1 MTDNIIVSPQMP
13 SLVTLPNVDIVAT
26 GTWALSSGPATFTA
40 EDLANAVQ
48 ASQCPAIG
56 SPVLKLGHVDPRF
69 DGEPAV
75 GRVMNLALTASG
87 NKITGDLAGM
97 PAWLGTVM
105 ASAYPNRS
113 IEGYWDFK
121 CQVGHTH
128 PFVISALAL
137 LGVTSPGVGV
147 LSSLADVAAL
157 YGVAAS
163 DSGGSGRPW
172 KTGGTMPPVLAAGVT
187 VEDVRR
193 AYYDSTATPMS
204 WWITE
209 LQLAPDPQLIV
220 CDEAS
225 ANIYRIPITIKGTD
239 VSFGDPVQVQV
250 EYQDLSAEGA
260 TTAAAARWGSPV
272 AARAGLVAAAWDG
285 PQQVKNLGSD
295 PTAGQIKALFALP
308 GDTKSDS
315 KLPHHDVSSD
325 GKVGS
330 ADIAGVEAAIGALN
344 GAQGGVKGL
353 SDDEKEAAYKHL
365 SAHMTAAGKTP
376 APLTAA
382 AAHGPFNG
390 EHTHPHSAMGSQGGD
405 AGHDHAH
412 THNGDAVHDHHSA
425 ATASAT
431 VTADDGKL
439 AKEDAGMSQIE
450 VTDEDLAQLRTQ
462 LGRPADAVLSGAE
475 ILAGLKDRDDKVA
488 QASAKVSAAAD
499 ADKGTVKVDAAQWDA
514 LQAAAKAGQEAR
526 AAQLTAHRDGVIKA
540 AIGAG
545 KFPPA
550 RREHW
555 EKLWT
560 ADPEGT
566 EQTIG
571 ALASGLVPLA
581 DIGDAGG
588 ELGTSEDQAY
598 TELFGPVDGNR
609 S

>member
-1 MTDNIIVSPQMP
+1 MTGIELSSLP

-26 GTWALSSGPATFTA
+26 GTWNLSSGQATFTP

-97 PAWLGTVM
+97 PAWLGTVL

-113 IEGYWDFK
+113 IEGYYDFV

-157 YGVAAS
+157 YGVTAS
-163 DSGGSGRPW
+163 DGGIGRPW
-172 KTGGTMPPVLAAGVT
+172 KTGGTMPEGVQAAGVT

-193 AYYDSTATPMS
+193 AYYESSATPMS
-204 WWITE
+204 YWITE

-225 ANIYRIPITIKGTD
+225 ANIYRVPITIKGTD

-250 EYQDLSAEGA
+250 EYQDVAASGA
-260 TTAAAARWGSPV
+260 RPAAARWGSPV

-295 PTAGQIKALFALP
+295 PTATQIKALFALP
-308 GDTKSDS
+308 ADTKSDS

-325 GKVGS
+325 GTVGA
-330 ADIAGVEAAIGALN
+330 ADTDGVEAALAALN
-344 GAQGGVKGL
+344 GSQGGLKDL
-353 SDDEKEAAYKHL
+353 SDEDKQKAYDHL
-365 SAHMTAAGKTP
+365 SAHYKAAGKTP
-376 APLTAA
+376 PPLMAA

-390 EHTHPHSAMGSQGGD
+390 EHSHPHSAMGSQGGD
-405 AGHDHAH
+405 QEHDHSH
-412 THNGDAVHDHHSA
+412 THNGDAIHDHHA

-431 VTADDGKL
+431 MIPTTGPKPT
-439 AKEDAGMSQIE
+439 KESGMQLE
-450 VTDEDLAQLRTQ
+450 VTEEDLAALRTQ
-462 LGRPADAVLSGAE
+462 LGAPADAELTGAE
-475 ILAGLKDRDDKVA
+475 ILAGLKERDDKVA
-488 QASAKVSAAAD
+488 QVSAKVSAAAD
-499 ADKGTVKVDAAQWDA
+499 ADKGTIRIDAAQFA
-514 LQAAAKAGQEAR
+514 QLQDAAKAGQEAR
-526 AAQLTAHRDGVIKA
+526 AEQKRQHRDSVITA

-550 RREHW
+550 RKEHW
-555 EKLWT
+555 AKLWDL
-560 ADPEGT
+560 DPEGT
-566 EQTIG
+566 EQTIA

-588 ELGTSEDQAY
+588 DPETGEDQMY
-598 TELFGPVDGNR
+598 RELFGPVDGKQA
-609 S
+609 